1 MWMKELF
8 KTDNPVIGL
17 VHLHALPTDPKYD
30 PQSGVE
36 GVLEAARFD
45 LLALQEGGIDG
56 VLFCNEFS
64 IPYTHNVKT
73 VTVACMARIIGELKP
88 LIKVPF
94 GVCVASDPM
103 KGFDLAAA
111 VGADFIREVLHGA
124 FAGVYGIN
132 NVSPGDVERHRY
144 EVGCGKIKT
153 MTAVIPEGC
162 AQLAERPL
170 REVVKTLTFNL
181 NPDTLLVYSSN
192 PGSVIDIEQVKEI
205 KAVSNTPVF
214 ASNGVKVE
222 TVEEILSVCDGCIV
236 ATGIKV
242 DGEFYNQVDVT
253 RVKQLMANAEK
264 VR

>member
-1 MWMKELF
+1 M
-8 KTDNPVIGL
+8 
-17 VHLHALPTDPKYD
+17 
-30 PQSGVE
+30 
-36 GVLEAARFD
+36 
-45 LLALQEGGIDG
+45 LALQEGGIDG

-111 VGADFIREVLHGA
+111 VLHGA

-192 PGSVIDIEQVKEI
+192 PGSVI
-205 KAVSNTPVF
+205 
-214 ASNGVKVE
+214 
-222 TVEEILSVCDGCIV
+222 VCDGCIV

>member
-1 MWMKELF
+1 MWMKEMF
-8 KTDNPVIGL
+8 GTDKPVIGL
-17 VHLHALPTDPKYD
+17 VHLHAMPTDPKYD
-30 PQSGVE
+30 AQSGVE

-45 LLALQEGGIDG
+45 LNALQEGGIDG

-64 IPYTHNVKT
+64 IPYTPNVRT

-88 LIKVPF
+88 LIQVPF
-94 GVCVASDPM
+94 GVCVASDAM

-124 FAGVYGIN
+124 FAGVYGVKDI
-132 NVSPGDVERHRY
+132 SCGDVERHRY

-162 AQLAERPL
+162 EQLAKRPL
-170 REVVKTLTFNL
+170 KEVVKTLTFNL

-192 PGSVIDIEQVKEI
+192 PGSVIDIDMVKEI
-205 KAVSNTPVF
+205 KAVSDTPVF
-214 ASNGVKVE
+214 ASNGVKPE

-242 DGEFYNQVDVT
+242 DGNFYSPIDVE
-253 RVKQLMANAEK
+253 RVKQLMKNANK